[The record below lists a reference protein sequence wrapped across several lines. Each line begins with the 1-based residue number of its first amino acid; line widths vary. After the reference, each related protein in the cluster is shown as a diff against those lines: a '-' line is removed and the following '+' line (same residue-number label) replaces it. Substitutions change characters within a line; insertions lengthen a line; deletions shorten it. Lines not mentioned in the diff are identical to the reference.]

1 MMKKLLLSA
10 VVVMMA
16 GLLRAESVSP
26 ERAMALGQKF
36 VSANFTSL
44 SNASVTL
51 VYTLADEE
59 GMPCL
64 YVMNHEKGF
73 VIIAADD
80 VAKPILAYSDE
91 GQFDVNN
98 IPDGLAYYL
107 DFYKRQIK
115 MVVEQKVPQ
124 DAETAQE
131 WRDLAVNGLPQK
143 RDAKVVSPMLTTTWD
158 QDSPYNYYCP
168 STSNGPGGRAYAGC
182 VATAMSQ
189 VMKYWNWPVQG
200 TGSHSY
206 VVNMDGSELNGLQLS
221 ADFSTA
227 TYDWSNM
234 PNALGW
240 SPTNVQRNAVALL
253 MYHCGISVDMGYS
266 ASGSGTQSAKVP
278 NALRTY
284 FSYSSLSQ
292 IVSRNQHSKTE
303 FEDIL
308 IENLDC
314 GFPTDYSGSS
324 SSSGG
329 HAFVVDGYDTNRKF
343 HFNWGWSSS
352 GDGYFAIDALNPT
365 VWYQSYNFNEYQ
377 TAIIK
382 IMPDYVGQS
391 LPKAPDPF
399 TVEPEAPTSLNGVVS
414 WTNPTKSWDNTTL
427 TSLSKVVLMR
437 NGSVIKTYTSVQP
450 GQEMTFNDNVPSF
463 GVYEY
468 TVYAESQY
476 GKGYE
481 ANVRALYGPSC
492 EWCFMCSSNST
503 QGWPG
508 GGLTIYNASNAI
520 VAEFTLT
527 SSGLK
532 SAYFAIPEE
541 AVSIKWT
548 QPTTTVSNVTI
559 LVKNEAGQII
569 VNHTNMS
576 STAIPAVVYSGV
588 NECAACAKPVG
599 LDAEVT
605 QQSSSW
611 GVRLEW
617 NNGGDNNPSKYYIYR
632 SADGVEYT
640 KIGEV
645 SGTTNTYF
653 DPVEGDYYY
662 KVTAK
667 YSGCESDYGI
677 TSGGEDFVHITV
689 TGIEEQVQPVMLY
702 PNPASDKLYVKGN
715 GIQTV
720 TVYNIVGQMVHH
732 SDNDGNALVIDL
744 LEMPSGVYMVKVKT
758 ASDEVVRRV
767 SVVR

>member
-1 MMKKLLLSA
+1 MMRKLLLSA

-44 SNASVTL
+44 SDASVTL
-51 VYTLADEE
+51 VYTLTDEE

-80 VAKPILAYSDE
+80 VAKPVLAYSDE

-115 MVVEQKVPQ
+115 SVVEQKVPQ
-124 DAETAQE
+124 DVETAQE
-131 WRDLAVNGLPQK
+131 WRDLAANGLPQK
-143 RDAKVVSPMLTTTWD
+143 RDAKVVSPLLTTTWD

-168 STSNGPGGRAYAGC
+168 TSSGGPGGRAYAGC

-206 VVNMDGSELNGLQLS
+206 TVNMEGSELNGLQLS

-227 TYDWSNM
+227 TYDWANM

-240 SPTNVQRNAVALL
+240 SPTNVQRNAIALL

-292 IVSRNQHSKTE
+292 IVSRSQHTKTE

-308 IENLDC
+308 IENLDS
-314 GFPTDYSGSS
+314 GFPTYYSGNSAA
-324 SSSGG
+324 SGG
-329 HAFVVDGYDTNRKF
+329 HAFVVDGYDANRKF

-352 GDGYFAIDALNPT
+352 GDGYYAIDALNPT
-365 VWYQSYNFNEYQ
+365 VWYTSYDFNDYQ
-377 TAIIK
+377 TAIVR
-382 IMPDYVGQS
+382 IMPDYVAQS

-414 WTNPTKSWDNTTL
+414 WTNPTKSWDNSTL

-437 NGSVIKTYTSVQP
+437 DGAVIKTYTSVQP
-450 GQEMTFNDNVPSF
+450 GQEMTYNDNVPSY

-468 TVYAESQY
+468 TIYAESQY

-481 ANVRALYGPSC
+481 ASVRALYGPSC

-541 AVSIKWT
+541 AISIRWT
-548 QPTTTVSNVTI
+548 QPTTTVNNVTI
-559 LVKNEAGQII
+559 LIKNEAGQII
-569 VNHTNMS
+569 ANYTNMS
-576 STAIPAVVYSGV
+576 STAIPAIVYSGV
-588 NECAACAKPVG
+588 NECAACAKPLG

-605 QQSSSW
+605 QQSNNW

-617 NNGGDNNPSKYYIYR
+617 TNGGENNPQKYYIYR
-632 SADGVEYT
+632 SNDDVEYT

-645 SGTTNTYF
+645 SGSTYTYF

-667 YSGCESDYGI
+667 YSACESDYGI

-689 TGIEEQVQPVMLY
+689 TGVEEQAQPVMLY

-715 GIQTV
+715 GIQNV

-732 SDNDGNALVIDL
+732 SENDGNTLVVEL
-744 LEMPSGVYMVKVKT
+744 SEMPSGVYMVKVKT

>member
-1 MMKKLLLSA
+1 MKRIILAA
-10 VVVMMA
+10 VAVMMA

-26 ERAMALGQKF
+26 ERAMTLGQKF
-36 VSANFTSL
+36 VLANFTSL
-44 SNASVTL
+44 SDASVTL

-80 VAKPILAYSDE
+80 VAKPVLAYSDE

-115 MVVEQKVPQ
+115 TVVEQKVPQ

-131 WRDLAVNGLPQK
+131 WRDLAVNGLPQN

-158 QDSPYNYYCP
+158 QDNPYNYYCP
-168 STSNGPGGRAYAGC
+168 SSSGGPGGRAYAGC

-206 VVNMDGSELNGLQLS
+206 VINMDGSELNGTQMS

-227 TYDWSNM
+227 TYDWTNM
-234 PNALGW
+234 PNSLGW
-240 SPTNVQRNAVALL
+240 NSSNVQRNAVALL

-292 IVSRNQHSKTE
+292 IVSRSQYTRTE

-314 GFPTDYSGSS
+314 GFPTYYSGNSA
-324 SSSGG
+324 SSGG
-329 HAFVVDGYDTNRKF
+329 HAFVVDGYDATRKF

-365 VWYQSYNFNEYQ
+365 VWYQSYDFNDYQ
-377 TAIIK
+377 TAIIR
-382 IMPDYVGQS
+382 IMPDYVSQS

-414 WTNPTKSWDNTTL
+414 WTNPTKSWDNSTL

-437 NGSVIKTYTSVQP
+437 NGNVIKTYTSVQP
-450 GQEMTFNDNVPSF
+450 GQEMTYNDNVPSF

-468 TVYAESQY
+468 TIYAESQY

-481 ANVRALYGPSC
+481 ASVRALYGPSC
-492 EWCFMCSSNST
+492 EWCFMCSSNSI
-503 QGWPG
+503 QGWPDG
-508 GGLTIYNASNAI
+508 GITIYNASNDI
-520 VAEFTLT
+520 VAEYTLT

-532 SAYFAIPEE
+532 SVYFAIPEGD
-541 AVSIKWT
+541 VTVRWT
-548 QPTTTVSNVTI
+548 QTSVTVSNVTI
-559 LVKNEAGQII
+559 LIKNEAGQTIATY
-569 VNHTNMS
+569 TNMS
-576 STAIPAVVYSGV
+576 SDNIPAVVYSG
-588 NECAACAKPVG
+588 NNQCAACVNPIA

-605 QQSSSW
+605 QQSSNW
-611 GVRLEW
+611 GVSLTWE
-617 NNGGDNNPSKYYIYR
+617 NGGESNPSKYFIYR
-632 SADGVEYT
+632 STDGTSYT

-645 SGTTNTYF
+645 SGSTNTYF
-653 DPVEGDYYY
+653 DPVEGEYYY

-667 YSGCESDYGI
+667 YSSCESDYAV
-677 TSGGEDFVHITV
+677 TDGGENFVHVTV
-689 TGIEEQVQPVMLY
+689 TGIEEQEQPVMLY
-702 PNPASDKLYVKGN
+702 PNPASERIYVKGN
-715 GIQTV
+715 HIKDV
-720 TVYNIVGQMVHH
+720 TVFNIVGQAVYH
-732 SDNDGNALVIDL
+732 SDNEGNSLSIDL
-744 LEMPSGVYMVKVKT
+744 SEIPSGVYLVKVKT
-758 ASDEVVRRV
+758 STDEVVRRV